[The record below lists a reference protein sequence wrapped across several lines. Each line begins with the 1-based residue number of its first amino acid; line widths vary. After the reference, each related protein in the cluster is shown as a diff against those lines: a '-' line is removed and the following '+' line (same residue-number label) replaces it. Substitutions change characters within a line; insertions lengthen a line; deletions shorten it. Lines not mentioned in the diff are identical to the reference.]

1 MVCLGVTDGADCRK
15 RRGTRHPP
23 RQSDREPAILRP
35 MPSLSRHLVTAL
47 VWIAIALLP
56 LRGFAAVWMPAA
68 RGDMPAAVH
77 ADAPGAM
84 PCHGAAHDD
93 GAAPTEASHSCALC
107 DLCHSGVAQ
116 AAPAA
121 VALPVLDHVTPP
133 PAALTAIE
141 PRAPDGVF
149 RPPRALL
156 A

>member
-1 MVCLGVTDGADCRK
+1 M
-15 RRGTRHPP
+15 P
-23 RQSDREPAILRP
+23 R
-35 MPSLSRHLVTAL
+35 LSRRLIAAL

-68 RGDMPAAVH
+68 RGDTPAAVH

-93 GAAPTEASHSCALC
+93 SAAPAEASHNCALC

-121 VALPVLDHVTPP
+121 VALPALGDVTPLA
-133 PAALTAIE
+133 AALTAIE